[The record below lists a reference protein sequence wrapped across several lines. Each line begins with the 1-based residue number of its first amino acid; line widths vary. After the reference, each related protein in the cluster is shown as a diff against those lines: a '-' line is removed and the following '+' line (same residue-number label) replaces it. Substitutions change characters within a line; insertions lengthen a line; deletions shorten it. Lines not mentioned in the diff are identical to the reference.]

1 MLGGAGWSWL
11 EMGARFGNT
20 PFLIKFQTLEYL
32 KNTILT
38 EHLQATVSV
47 SVYEVDSSIFCDIL
61 QRK

>member
-20 PFLIKFQTLEYL
+20 PFLIKFQTLEHL

-47 SVYEVDSSIFCDIL
+47 SVYEVDSSIFYDIL

>member
-1 MLGGAGWSWL
+1 
-11 EMGARFGNT
+11 MGARLGNT
-20 PFLIKFQTLEYL
+20 LFLIKFQALEYL

-38 EHLQATVSV
+38 EDLRVAVSV